1 MGFTLT
7 GAALTGTLSGCK
19 ADTNTGWKPQ
29 SLDQDSDA
37 FLIEL
42 SDFILPATDTPGA
55 RDVYVNR
62 FIDQIVTDY
71 FDEAGQN
78 AFVESLSVL
87 AESCKDQIGNDFIH
101 LDDQGKADFVNA
113 QEEKGGTLPF
123 NLWGNQ
129 LGPGENLT
137 FYRELK
143 SMILWGYFTSE
154 KVGKEVL
161 KYDPIPGAYVGCR
174 PLEEGEMM

>member
-7 GAALTGTLSGCK
+7 GAALSGTLSGCK
-19 ADTNTGWKPQ
+19 ADSSPGWKPQ
-29 SLDQDSDA
+29 SIDKDSDE
-37 FLIEL
+37 FLSEL
-42 SDFILPATDTPGA
+42 SEFILPASDTPGA
-55 RDVYVNR
+55 KDVYVNR

-71 FDEAGQN
+71 FDQAGREKFIQN
-78 AFVESLSVL
+78 LKSLS
-87 AESCKDQIGNDFIH
+87 EECKDQIGNDFIY
-101 LDDQGKADFVNA
+101 LDEKGKTDFVDA
-113 QEEKGGTLPF
+113 QEAKGGSLPF

-154 KVGKEVL
+154 KVGTEVL
-161 KYDPIPGAYVGCR
+161 TYNPIPGSYVGCR
-174 PLEEGEMM
+174 PLEERERI